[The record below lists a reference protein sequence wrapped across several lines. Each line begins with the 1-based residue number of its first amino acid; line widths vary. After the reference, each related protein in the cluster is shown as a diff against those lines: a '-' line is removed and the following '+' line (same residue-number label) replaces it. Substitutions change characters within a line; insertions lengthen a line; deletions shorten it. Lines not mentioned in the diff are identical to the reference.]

1 MMRIEIPKEVQI
13 ILKTLSRAGCEAYIV
28 GGCTR
33 DSILGRTPKDWDVT
47 TSAMPE
53 QVKALFA
60 RTIDTGIKHGTVTVM
75 IGTEG
80 YEVTT
85 FRVDGE
91 YEDGRHPRNVTFTRS
106 LEEDLKRRDF
116 TINAM
121 AYNPETGLV
130 DLFGG
135 VEDLK
140 AGMIRCVGDPHARF
154 SEDALRVMRAVRFA
168 AQLGFSIEE
177 KTAQAVRDLAETLN
191 RISAERI
198 RMELEKLLLSP
209 EPDRI
214 ETAYDLGIT
223 RVVLPEYDALSD
235 REAKTGTYPCA
246 RLHTAALIRCA
257 APSRPQRFAALLSY
271 AGPEMAGKVMRR
283 LKFDNTTRIL
293 TERLVRF
300 QDFSFENTPAAM
312 RRFLY
317 EAGEDLFPQL
327 VRLREAQI
335 AVKACGDSSAA
346 WEDLKQKEMLFR
358 EVTESGQ
365 CFSFDRLQVKG
376 DDLIAA
382 GVRPGKE
389 MGNLLHSLLEAVI
402 DDPGLNQKEMLI
414 RMALEKQQQNGHT

>member
-13 ILKTLSRAGCEAYIV
+13 ILRTLSRAGYEAYIV

-33 DSILGRTPKDWDVT
+33 DSILGRQPKDWDVT
-47 TSAMPE
+47 TSAAPE

-91 YEDGRHPRNVTFTRS
+91 YEDGRHPKNVTFTRS
-106 LEEDLKRRDF
+106 LKEDLKRRDF

-135 VEDLK
+135 VDDLK
-140 AGMIRCVGDPHARF
+140 AGVIRCVGEPHARF
-154 SEDALRVMRAVRFA
+154 TEDALRVMRAVRFA

-177 KTAQAVRDLAETLN
+177 KTAQAIRDLAGTLS

-198 RMELEKLLLSP
+198 CMELEKLLLSP
-209 EPDRI
+209 EPEQI
-214 ETAYDLGIT
+214 ETAYELGIT
-223 RVVLPEYDALSD
+223 RVVLPEYDALTE
-235 REAKTGTYPCA
+235 RKAKTGDYPCA
-246 RLHTAALIRCA
+246 RLHTAALIRCT
-257 APSRPQRFAALLSY
+257 APTRAQRFSALLAYES
-271 AGPEMAGKVMRR
+271 PEKAGKVMRR
-283 LKFDNTTRIL
+283 LKFDNNTRIL

-300 QDFSFENTPAAM
+300 QDFSFENTAAAM

-327 VRLREAQI
+327 VLLREAQI
-335 AVKACGDSSAA
+335 AAGPSGQAFSAQ
-346 WEDLKQKEMLFR
+346 EDLKKKGQLYR

-389 MGNLLHSLLEAVI
+389 MGKLLRSLLEAVI
-402 DDPGLNQKEMLI
+402 DDPQLNQKDILI
-414 RMALEKQQQNGHT
+414 RMALERENRQT